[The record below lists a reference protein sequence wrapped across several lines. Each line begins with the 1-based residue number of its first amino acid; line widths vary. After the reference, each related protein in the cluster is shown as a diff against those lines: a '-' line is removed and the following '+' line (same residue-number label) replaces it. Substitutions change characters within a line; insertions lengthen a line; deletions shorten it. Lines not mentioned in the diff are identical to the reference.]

1 MFYYT
6 LFIKKS
12 WKCHVLLLTFILMS
26 FLPTVARAHEVT
38 VSGIVTDA
46 TGEPLIGAIVSVESS
61 STAAITDL
69 DGHYTIK
76 VDSKGKLRFSYIGY
90 TTASYQVNGRE
101 HIDVVLESK
110 IKDLNEVVV
119 IGYQTIKRKDL
130 TGSVASVSG
139 KQIAAM
145 PVANAAQALQGKLPG
160 VNVTTQDGRPDANI
174 SIRVRGGGSIT
185 QSNEPLVLI
194 DGVSGTISDIS
205 VDQIESIDVLKDASS
220 TAIYGARGANGV
232 ILVTTKGAK
241 EGKVSVT
248 YNGYVKYNTPT
259 KYLDS
264 LDPYDYLAYTWASG
278 ASVGGNSYTEPFEK
292 LYGIG
297 RYTGTNTQG
306 IEAYRSVPK
315 YNIQKETY
323 KASLSHNHDLSITG
337 GTDKTKV
344 LFAISYMDED
354 GMKLAS
360 YYRRANA
367 SLKVNQKLS
376 DNLDVNLD
384 IRYVD
389 TQKRGD
395 EGLSNGTGSVLSSS
409 YRFRPISTDNILG
422 DLEALNEGVIE
433 NYAKSSQWDRY
444 NPIARIN
451 DNYSPQAAQSLKGIL
466 SLNWRIIKNLRYH
479 TDLSINR
486 GWKQNKTWTG
496 PLLNNYINDNT
507 GEILYAGNAEL
518 AQSNSW
524 GLRWSNTLNY
534 DWTINKSNKLNLL
547 AGQEITD
554 SGGSGIR
561 VSGTYF
567 PANFTR
573 DNAFAMINQ
582 YDPKRGTGQFSSSYS
597 TPGRIL
603 SWFGRLNYSLMDR
616 YLLTATFRADGSSKF
631 SPKNRWG
638 YFPAFAAA
646 WRMSEEPFLRDNNIL
661 YNLKLR
667 LSYGEVGND
676 AISSNLWSQTWSATT
691 DQREW
696 MAVENEFIPS
706 YALSTDMANQD
717 LKWETTI
724 TRNIG
729 IDFGFF
735 NGRLSGT
742 IDAYW
747 NTTKDLLMQTPIPG
761 ITGFTSTYANIGQ
774 TSNRG
779 IEISLQGTIVE
790 NRDWNVTAGMN
801 INFNHGRVD
810 KLADNITGL
819 YGTNWGGSTYPKSD
833 YILIEGQSIG
843 LVRGLVSDGFYTTD
857 DFDYSNGVYTLK
869 KGIPDISA
877 TVFPNYH
884 LHDGLNERPSGQLAY
899 PGMAKFKDSNNDGII
914 NDDDIEVIG
923 HMSPKATGGF
933 NINANYRNFDLGLY
947 FNWTLGNDVY
957 NANKMCA
964 LYGYKEG
971 GVFENKLAIVKNCYK
986 IYDVQDG
993 QLVALTTPEQLN
1005 EANKNATLP
1014 LAYSENGYVSD
1025 LAIEDGSYLRLGTLT
1040 FGYTLPKHIVSKI
1053 HIKNLR
1059 IYGSIYNLFTL
1070 SGYTGLDPE
1079 VSTAMSG
1086 TGYPKLGL
1094 DWGSYPRARSYVV
1107 GLNVNF

>member
-1 MFYYT
+1 MNLKRLIRRT
-6 LFIKKS
+6 LATLSLSMLCLIAFAQGRQI
-12 WKCHVLLLTFILMS
+12 TG
-26 FLPTVARAHEVT
+26 TVVD
-38 VSGIVTDA
+38 G
-46 TGEPLIGAIVSVESS
+46 TGESIIGANVLEVG
-61 STAAITDL
+61 TTNGVITDI
-69 DGHYTIK
+69 DGNFKMQVQPNAKIQISFIGYITQTITVGNQSNIK
-76 VDSKGKLRFSYIGY
+76 VTLVDDSQ
-90 TTASYQVNGRE
+90 T
-101 HIDVVLESK
+101 LE
-110 IKDLNEVVV
+110 EVVV
-119 IGYQTIKRKDL
+119 IGYQTVKRKDL

-139 KQIAAM
+139 KQLQAM
-145 PVANAAQALQGKLPG
+145 PVANAAQALQGKLSG
-160 VNVTTQDGRPDANI
+160 VNVTTQDGRPDANV
-174 SIRVRGGGSIT
+174 SIRIRGGGSIT
-185 QSNEPLVLI
+185 QSNDPLVLI
-194 DGVSGTISDIS
+194 DGVSGTIADIP
-205 VDQIESIDVLKDASS
+205 VDQIESIDVLKEASS

-248 YNGYVKYNTPT
+248 YNGYVKFNTPT

-278 ASVGGNSYTEPFEK
+278 ASVGGNSYTEPFER

-297 RYTGTNTQG
+297 RYTGDNTLG

-315 YNIQKETY
+315 YDIQKETY
-323 KASLSHNHDLSITG
+323 KESFSHNHDLSITG

-344 LFAISYMDED
+344 LLAIGYMDEN

-360 YYRRANA
+360 YYRRANV
-367 SLKVNQKLS
+367 SLKINQKLS
-376 DNLDVNLD
+376 DNLDINLD
-384 IRYVD
+384 VRYVD
-389 TQKRGD
+389 TKKRGD

-422 DLEALNEGVIE
+422 NLEALNEGVIE

-451 DNYSPQAAQSLKGIL
+451 DNYSPQSAQSLKGVL
-466 SLNWRIIKNLRYH
+466 SLNWEIIKNLRYH
-479 TDLSINR
+479 TDLSLNR
-486 GWKQNKTWTG
+486 GWRQNKKWTG

-518 AQSNSW
+518 EQSNSW

-534 DWTINKSNKLNLL
+534 DWTINNSNKLNILV
-547 AGQEITD
+547 GQEMTD

-567 PANFTR
+567 PANFTM

-582 YDPKRGTGQFSSSYS
+582 YDSKRGTGLFSSSHS

-603 SWFGRLNYSLMDR
+603 SWFGRLNYSFMDR

-646 WRMSEEPFLRDNNIL
+646 WRISQEPFLRDNPVL

-676 AISSNLWSQTWSATT
+676 AINSNLWSQTWSATT

-706 YALSTDMANQD
+706 YALSKDMANQD

-724 TRNIG
+724 TRNAG
-729 IDFGFF
+729 IDFGIF

-761 ITGFTSTYANIGQ
+761 ITGFTSTYTNIGQ

-779 IEISLQGTIVE
+779 VEISLQGVIVE
-790 NRDWNVTAGMN
+790 NRDWNITAGMN

-819 YGTNWGGSTYPKSD
+819 YGTNWAGSTFPQSD
-833 YILIEGQSIG
+833 YILKEGKSIG

-857 DFDYSNGVYTLK
+857 DFDYNNGIYTLK
-869 KGIPDISA
+869 KGIPDVSS

-899 PGMAKFKDSNNDGII
+899 PGMAKFKDSNKDGVI

-971 GVFENKLAIVKNCYK
+971 GVFENKLSIVKNCYK
-986 IYDVQDG
+986 IYDVQNG
-993 QLVALTTPEQLN
+993 QLVPLTTPEQLN

-1025 LAIEDGSYLRLGTLT
+1025 LAIEDGSYLRLGTMTL
-1040 FGYTLPKHIVSKI
+1040 GYTLPKNIVSKI
-1053 HIKNLR
+1053 CIKNLR
-1059 IYGSIYNLFTL
+1059 IYGSIYNLFTI
-1070 SGYTGLDPE
+1070 SGYKGLDPE

-1107 GLNVNF
+1107 GLNINF

>member
-1 MFYYT
+1 MNLKRLIRRT
-6 LFIKKS
+6 LATLSLSMLCLIAFAQGRQI
-12 WKCHVLLLTFILMS
+12 TG
-26 FLPTVARAHEVT
+26 TVVD
-38 VSGIVTDA
+38 G
-46 TGEPLIGAIVSVESS
+46 TGESIIGANVLEVG
-61 STAAITDL
+61 TTNGVITDI
-69 DGHYTIK
+69 DGNFKMQVQPNAKIQISFIGYITQTITVGNQSNIK
-76 VDSKGKLRFSYIGY
+76 VTLVDDSQ
-90 TTASYQVNGRE
+90 T
-101 HIDVVLESK
+101 LE
-110 IKDLNEVVV
+110 EVVV
-119 IGYQTIKRKDL
+119 IGYQTVKRKDL

-139 KQIAAM
+139 KQLQAM
-145 PVANAAQALQGKLPG
+145 PVANAAQALQGKLSG
-160 VNVTTQDGRPDANI
+160 VNVTTQDGRPDANV
-174 SIRVRGGGSIT
+174 SIRIRGGGSIT
-185 QSNEPLVLI
+185 QSNDPLVLI
-194 DGVSGTISDIS
+194 DGVSGTIADIP
-205 VDQIESIDVLKDASS
+205 VDQIESIDVLKEASS

-248 YNGYVKYNTPT
+248 YNGYVKFNTPT

-278 ASVGGNSYTEPFEK
+278 ASVGGNSYTEPFER

-297 RYTGTNTQG
+297 RYTGDNTLG

-315 YNIQKETY
+315 YDIQKETY
-323 KASLSHNHDLSITG
+323 KESFSHNHDLSITG

-344 LFAISYMDED
+344 LLAIGYMDEN

-360 YYRRANA
+360 YYRRANV
-367 SLKVNQKLS
+367 SLKINQKLS
-376 DNLDVNLD
+376 DNFDINLDV
-384 IRYVD
+384 RYVD
-389 TQKRGD
+389 TKKRGD

-422 DLEALNEGVIE
+422 NLEALNEGVIE

-451 DNYSPQAAQSLKGIL
+451 DNYSPQSAQSLKGVL
-466 SLNWRIIKNLRYH
+466 SLNWEIIKNLRYH
-479 TDLSINR
+479 TDLSLNR
-486 GWKQNKTWTG
+486 GWRQNKKWTG

-518 AQSNSW
+518 EQSNSW

-534 DWTINKSNKLNLL
+534 DWTINNSNKLNILV
-547 AGQEITD
+547 GQEMTD

-567 PANFTR
+567 PANFTM

-582 YDPKRGTGQFSSSYS
+582 YDSQRGTGLFSSSHS

-603 SWFGRLNYSLMDR
+603 SWFGRLNYSFMDR

-646 WRMSEEPFLRDNNIL
+646 WRISQEPFLRDNPVL

-676 AISSNLWSQTWSATT
+676 AINSNLWSQTWSATT

-706 YALSTDMANQD
+706 YALSKDMANQD

-724 TRNIG
+724 TRNAG
-729 IDFGFF
+729 IDFGIF

-761 ITGFTSTYANIGQ
+761 ITGFTSTYTNIGQ

-779 IEISLQGTIVE
+779 VEISLQGVIVE
-790 NRDWNVTAGMN
+790 NRDWNITAGMN

-819 YGTNWGGSTYPKSD
+819 YGTNWAGSTFPQSD
-833 YILIEGQSIG
+833 YILKEGKSIG

-857 DFDYSNGVYTLK
+857 DFDYNNGIYTLK
-869 KGIPDISA
+869 KGIPDVSS

-899 PGMAKFKDSNNDGII
+899 PGMAKFKDSNKDGVI

-971 GVFENKLAIVKNCYK
+971 GVFENKLSIVKNCYK
-986 IYDVQDG
+986 IYDVQNG
-993 QLVALTTPEQLN
+993 QLVPLTTPEQLN

-1025 LAIEDGSYLRLGTLT
+1025 LAIEDGSYLRLGTMTL
-1040 FGYTLPKHIVSKI
+1040 GYTLPKNIVSKI
-1053 HIKNLR
+1053 CIKNLR
-1059 IYGSIYNLFTL
+1059 IYGSIYNLFTI
-1070 SGYTGLDPE
+1070 SGYKGLDPE

-1107 GLNVNF
+1107 GLNINF